1 MGLSFANSI
10 VTHLWP
16 IAKLESLAFL
26 LLFCENT
33 NDLIKTRNENRDTM
47 TIFEG

>member
-33 NDLIKTRNENRDTM
+33 NDLIEMRNKNRYNDN
-47 TIFEG
+47 I